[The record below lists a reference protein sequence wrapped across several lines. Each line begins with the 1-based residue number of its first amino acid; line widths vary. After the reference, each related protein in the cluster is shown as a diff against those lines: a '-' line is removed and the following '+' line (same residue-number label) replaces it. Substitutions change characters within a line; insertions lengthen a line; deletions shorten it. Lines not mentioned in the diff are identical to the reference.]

1 MCKRPLPWVHAAYTQ
16 SLRKAQPQRWFSLYI
31 FFFVLYLSVGSLPP
45 KRAVKKHNTKLKLS
59 YIFGKLE
66 AELAG
71 RKRKSPVVCVSV
83 FVVFFFIL
91 SFHRQQYQLYRRCH
105 SRRRSRRRSSWS
117 FAFPCFLLVYFSI
130 IVSVLLFWCNQIA
143 NAKSEASSQMCHA
156 VMCIHGVCD
165 IFLTLSLSLASN
177 LAKCCF
183 WHH

>member
-83 FVVFFFIL
+83 FVVFFFYFVFSSPAISVVPPL
-91 SFHRQQYQLYRRCH
+91 PQSASQSTSQQLKLC
-105 SRRRSRRRSSWS
+105 
-117 FAFPCFLLVYFSI
+117 
-130 IVSVLLFWCNQIA
+130 
-143 NAKSEASSQMCHA
+143 
-156 VMCIHGVCD
+156 
-165 IFLTLSLSLASN
+165 LSLFFIGVFQY
-177 LAKCCF
+177 CCISIVVLM
-183 WHH
+183 